1 MGFLLTCQ
9 ILGLLVNTL
18 SADEKY
24 SLLNRDNLTI
34 RIQTRLSQKE
44 KTFSE
49 FFASFFKS
57 RGNFEHFDK
66 ENNPCRFCHFEIRDS
81 ENLVS

>member
-34 RIQTRLSQKE
+34 RIQTRLSQKQ
-44 KTFSE
+44 KTFSG

-66 ENNPCRFCHFEIRDS
+66 ENDPCRFCHFEITDS

>member
-1 MGFLLTCQ
+1 MGLLLTCQ
-9 ILGLLVNTL
+9 YLGLLLNTL
-18 SADEKY
+18 AAEEKY
-24 SLLNRDNLTI
+24 ALLNKDNITI
-34 RIQTRLSQKE
+34 PIQMQLSQKQ

-66 ENNPCRFCHFEIRDS
+66 ENDPCRFCHFEITDS